1 MRARQ
6 GRDGDAR
13 ARETGIGADAW
24 RGGGP
29 ARLGTVV
36 SCLTARAARPPPG
49 GHAQIRGSPLP
60 FVVETKA
67 PGRGTAPPNESA
79 GPLGQWSIRDSNP
92 GPLACEASALTS

>member
-6 GRDGDAR
+6 GWDGDAR
-13 ARETGIGADAW
+13 ARQTRIGADAW

-67 PGRGTAPPNESA
+67 PDAERPRRTNRRGRLDSGRSGTRTPDLSHV
-79 GPLGQWSIRDSNP
+79 RR
-92 GPLACEASALTS
+92 AL